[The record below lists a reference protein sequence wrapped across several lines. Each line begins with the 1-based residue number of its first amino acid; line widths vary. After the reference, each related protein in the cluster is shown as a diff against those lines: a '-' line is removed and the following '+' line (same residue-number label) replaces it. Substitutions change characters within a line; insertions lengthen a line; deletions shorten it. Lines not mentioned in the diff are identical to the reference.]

1 MKSHRVV
8 NVLAAVAVLAMLGG
22 CTNSNHSADDEAPV
36 FLSVDM
42 QQGIVD
48 IDVSVPVDVGVPQL
62 SIQSHLKGQDQVPTS
77 QQDVYLN
84 EWVITPT
91 RTDGGT
97 VTSPVWRNFLPVYVP
112 AGGTASLQNFRIFP
126 SDYFTQPPLN
136 QLFPEN
142 GGHDLETG
150 KRTIRQRMRV
160 EIFGKTI
167 SGRKVSA
174 VFDINLNFF
183 YVTQ

>member
-8 NVLAAVAVLAMLGG
+8 NVLAAVAILAMLGG
-22 CTNSNHSADDEAPV
+22 CSNHSADDEAPV

-42 QQGIVD
+42 RQGIVD
-48 IDVSVPVDVGVPQL
+48 IDISVPVDVGVPELQ
-62 SIQSHLKGQDQVPTS
+62 IQSHLKGQDQTATS

-84 EWVITPT
+84 EWVVTPT

-97 VTSPVWRNFLPVYVP
+97 VASPVWHNFLPVYVP
-112 AGGTASLQNFRIFP
+112 AGGTANLQNFRIFP
-126 SDYFTQPPLN
+126 SDYFKLAPLN

-142 GGHDLETG
+142 GGIDKETA
-150 KRTIRQRMRV
+150 KRTIRQRCRV
-160 EIFGKTI
+160 EIFGKTV